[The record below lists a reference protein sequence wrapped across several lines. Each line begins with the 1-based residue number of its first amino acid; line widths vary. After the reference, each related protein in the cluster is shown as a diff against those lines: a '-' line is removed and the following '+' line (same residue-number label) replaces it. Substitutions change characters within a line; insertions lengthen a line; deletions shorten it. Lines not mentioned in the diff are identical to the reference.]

1 MPLLSGL
8 GHYFSKQKFFFINI
22 CTDNSRIV
30 PSNQKKMEILSTIF
44 NTKYNTAPFSQI
56 KLDDYKPAFV
66 ENIKIAKAEIDAIIN
81 NPEAASFKNTIEAL
95 DFAGESLDR
104 LSSIFFNLNSAETCD
119 EMQKIA
125 QEVSPLL
132 TEFSNDIALN
142 EDLFKRVKAV
152 YDQKDSLTLTIE
164 QATLL
169 DKKFKGFSRNGALL
183 NEEDKLKLRE
193 IDTELAKLQLT
204 FGENVL
210 AETNHYQLH
219 ITNEVDLKG
228 LPNDAKEMA
237 HALAKSKG
245 LEGWVFTLDF
255 PSYLPFITYVE
266 NRELRKEIA
275 IAAGKKAF
283 QNNEFD
289 NKENV
294 KRIVELRHKRANLL
308 GYKSHSD
315 FVLEERMAQNPEK
328 VQSFLN
334 DLLEKAKPAAQK
346 EFAQLTAFAKE
357 LDGIDQL
364 EKWDGAY
371 YSEKLKQKLFNLD
384 DELLK
389 PYFKLENVL
398 NGAFTIAEKL
408 FGITFKE
415 VFDIDKYHEDVQTF
429 EVLDFENKL
438 VAIFYSDFFPRKG
451 KRNGAW
457 MTSFK
462 PQYIKDGINERP
474 HVSIV
479 CNFTPP
485 TETKPSLLTFN
496 EVTTLF
502 HEFGHALHGMLANTT
517 YPSLSGTSVF
527 WDFVELP
534 SQIMENWCYQPE
546 ALALFAKHYETG
558 EIIPQEYVDK
568 IKESASFLEGM
579 ATLRQLSF
587 GLLDMAY
594 HGKSQ
599 TIKDVKAFEKQAME
613 IATLYPDVE
622 ENCMSTSFSH
632 IFQGGYSSGYYSYK
646 WAEVLDADAFA
657 YFQEKGIFNKEVATK
672 FKDSI
677 LSKGGT
683 ELPMELYKKFRGQ
696 EPKVDALLKRAG
708 LNV

>member
-1 MPLLSGL
+1 MTMKTL
-8 GHYFSKQKFFFINI
+8 
-22 CTDNSRIV
+22 T
-30 PSNQKKMEILSTIF
+30 STF

-56 KLDDYKPAFV
+56 KLEDYKPAFI
-66 ENIKIAKAEIDAIIN
+66 ENITKARAEIDAITN
-81 NPEAASFKNTIEAL
+81 NPEAPTFENTIVAL
-95 DFAGESLDR
+95 DFAGEQLDR

-142 EDLFKRVKAV
+142 EELFKRVKAV
-152 YDQKDSLTLTIE
+152 YDQKDSLTLTTE

-193 IDTELAKLQLT
+193 IDTELAKIKLT
-204 FGENVL
+204 YGENVL
-210 AETNHYQLH
+210 AETNNYQLH
-219 ITNEVDLKG
+219 ITNEADLKG
-228 LPNDAKEMA
+228 LPDGAKEMA
-237 HALAKSKG
+237 ASLAKSKK

-255 PSYLPFITYVE
+255 PSYLPFVTYVE

-275 IAAGKKAF
+275 IAAGKKSF
-283 QNNEFD
+283 QDNEFD

-328 VQSFLN
+328 VLSFLN

-364 EKWDGAY
+364 EKWDGAH
-371 YSEKLKQKLFNLD
+371 YSEKLKQKLFNFD
-384 DELLK
+384 DEILK

-398 NGAFTIAEKL
+398 NGAFIVAEKL

-415 VFDIDKYHEDVQTF
+415 VFDVDKYHEDVQTF
-429 EVLDFENKL
+429 EVLDFEGQL
-438 VAIFYSDFFPRKG
+438 VAVFYSDFFPRKG

-462 PQYIKDGINERP
+462 PQYIKDGVNERP

-517 YPSLSGTSVF
+517 YPSLSGTSVY

-534 SQIMENWCYQPE
+534 SQVMENWCYEPE

-558 EIIPQEYVDK
+558 EIIPQEYVEK
-568 IKESASFLEGM
+568 IKESASSLEGM

-587 GLLDMAY
+587 GILDMTY

-599 TIKDVKAFEKQAME
+599 TIEDVKAFEKQAME
-613 IATLYPDVE
+613 IASLYPDVE

-672 FKDSI
+672 FKENV

-696 EPKVDALLKRAG
+696 EPKADALLKRAG
-708 LNV
+708 LI